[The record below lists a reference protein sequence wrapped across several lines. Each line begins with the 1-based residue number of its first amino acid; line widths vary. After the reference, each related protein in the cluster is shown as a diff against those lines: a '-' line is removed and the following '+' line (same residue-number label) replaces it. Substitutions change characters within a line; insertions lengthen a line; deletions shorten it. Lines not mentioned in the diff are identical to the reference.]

1 MVGRTAGGV
10 RSLEEQIVNSR
21 APEIMIYLRTYL
33 RASFHWCSINSL
45 HACSTLVLYEQ
56 ARIAATRLVWAARLS
71 IATRLVEHFQMVKCT
86 VKQCV

>member
-71 IATRLVEHFQMVKCT
+71 IATSGTLSNGKMYS
-86 VKQCV
+86 